1 MPDQSSEVP
10 KELVEEVSYKK
21 IMAFIAKHHPFDSTA
36 KQKFSV
42 MERVTVRD
50 YFLKLLSLENVH
62 KTCWRIKMYAK
73 YRWKGKKD
81 DQIKDIVKNMK
92 ASGCKSGHDDSD

>member
-1 MPDQSSEVP
+1 
-10 KELVEEVSYKK
+10 
-21 IMAFIAKHHPFDSTA
+21 
-36 KQKFSV
+36 